1 MARHRGF
8 HGQARR
14 RLPFDTPLEV
24 ATPGA
29 RLPQELLQ
37 SLALTS
43 AAPIPRSRPVT
54 LSVPLCSTS
63 VLSCTD
69 IFPDLLA
76 TDIILNHRHA
86 DILTSYLVLNIISGI
101 LKLKT
106 RGVLWTLH
114 CIVVASASGGSG
126 SHPHSQ
132 VGDRAPTLWSHFR
145 CNDILWG
152 DVGRGPGW

>member
-1 MARHRGF
+1 MARDRGF

-14 RLPFDTPLEV
+14 RLPFNTPLEV

-54 LSVPLCSTS
+54 LSVPLCSMS
-63 VLSCTD
+63 VLSWTD

-86 DILTSYLVLNIISGI
+86 DILTNELFCPQHNIRYFEAKNQG
-101 LKLKT
+101 
-106 RGVLWTLH
+106 
-114 CIVVASASGGSG
+114 CVVAT
-126 SHPHSQ
+126 
-132 VGDRAPTLWSHFR
+132 TLY
-145 CNDILWG
+145 
-152 DVGRGPGW
+152 